1 MLDTM
6 FVVSIASQKGGAGK
20 TTVAC
25 ALAVA
30 AEHAGLPAVLI
41 DLDPQG
47 SATKWRELREAPA
60 PVVTP
65 AELAQLTPILEAART
80 AGARLAVVDT
90 APHAAVAALAAAR
103 AADLVLVPCR
113 PAVADVTA
121 IGTTIDIAR
130 AAQRTATVVLNAA
143 PIRNPLT
150 DQARTAIL
158 GYGIDCAPVVVH
170 QRIDH
175 VHAWTAGLSAQ
186 EHAPRSKAATELA
199 ALFAWLSHGA
209 LPLG

>member
-1 MLDTM
+1 M
-6 FVVSIASQKGGAGK
+6 FVVSISSQKGGAGK
-20 TTVAC
+20 TTLAC

-30 AEHAGLPAVLI
+30 AEHAGLPAVLV

-47 SATKWRELREAPA
+47 SAAHWSELREPA
-60 PVVTP
+60 TPVVTAAKP
-65 AELAQLTPILEAART
+65 AQLIAVLEAART
-80 AGARLAVVDT
+80 AGARLAVIDT
-90 APHAAVAALAAAR
+90 APHAEDAALAAAR
-103 AADLVLVPCR
+103 TADLVLVPCR

-121 IGTTIDIAR
+121 IGATIDLAR
-130 AAQRTATVVLNAA
+130 AANRTATVVLNAA
-143 PIRNPLT
+143 PVRNPLT
-150 DQARTAIL
+150 DQARAAIV

-186 EHAPRSKAATELA
+186 ELAPRSKAAAELA
-199 ALFAWLSHGA
+199 ALFAWLSNGA

>member
-1 MLDTM
+1 M
-6 FVVSIASQKGGAGK
+6 FVVSISSQKGGAGK
-20 TTVAC
+20 TTLAC

-47 SATKWRELREAPA
+47 SATKWRELREAAA

-65 AELAQLTPILEAART
+65 AEPDRLSPILEAART
-80 AGARLAVVDT
+80 AGARLAVIDT
-90 APHAAVAALAAAR
+90 APHSVHAALEAAQ

-113 PAVADVTA
+113 PATADVSA
-121 IGTTIDIAR
+121 IGATIDLAR
-130 AAQRTATVVLNAA
+130 DADRAVTVVLNAA
-143 PIRNPLT
+143 PVRHPIN
-150 DQARTAIL
+150 DQARSAIL
-158 GYGIDCAPVVVH
+158 AYDVDCAPVVIH

-175 VHAWTAGLSAQ
+175 VHAWTAGRTAQ
-186 EHAPRSKAATELA
+186 ELAPRSKAAAELA